1 MNSIAI
7 KPIKT
12 EADYDAALEQIASLM
27 DAKAGTPEADELEVL
42 ATLVECYEAEHYP
55 INLPDPISA
64 IRFRMEQ
71 AELSQRDLIPYIGSR
86 SKVSEVLSGKRSLTL
101 QMMRSLH
108 QHLGIPAEVLLQ
120 EQGATLPD
128 NPESIDWSQYPLKA
142 MAKLGW
148 IAQDAGDRAEEVMRS
163 LIDRAGGDRVIT
175 TMLCRQ
181 NEHIRH
187 NRQMDMYALQAWGL
201 QLMAI
206 ARETRLPTKYKSGTL
221 TTELAQKMVRLS
233 WSESAPLL
241 AKEFLAQYGIH
252 LIYLPH
258 LPCTHLDGAAL
269 RLIDGTPVI
278 GLTLRYDRL
287 DNFWFSLCH
296 ELAHQALH
304 LEENTSDTFF
314 EDLSVEAPANNI
326 KEKQADDWASNV
338 LIPNAQWQS
347 SEVAV
352 NPTPANVLKL
362 ASEIG
367 INPAII
373 AGRVRKETGNYRLL
387 TNHVGH
393 CEVRKLFTK
402 NYAIS
407 DVP

>member
-1 MNSIAI
+1 MNSPMSNIVI

-12 EADYDAALEQIASLM
+12 EADYDAALEQISLLM

-55 INLPDPISA
+55 INLPDPIAA

-71 AELSQRDLIPYIGSR
+71 EDLSQRDLIPYIGSR
-86 SKVSEVLSGKRSLTL
+86 SKVSEVLSGKRPLTL

-108 QHLGIPAEVLLQ
+108 QHLGIPADVLLQ

-128 NPESIDWSQYPLKA
+128 NPESLDWTQYPIKA

-148 IAQDAGDRAEEVMRS
+148 VSQDAGDRAEEIMRS
-163 LIDRAGGDRVIT
+163 LIERAGGKQTLV

-181 NEHIRH
+181 NENIRR
-187 NRQMDMYALQAWGL
+187 NGQMDMYALQAWAL

-206 ARETRLPTKYKSGTL
+206 ARETNLPTKYKSGTL

-233 WSESAPLL
+233 WSESAPSL

-258 LPCTHLDGAAL
+258 LPRTHLDGAAL
-269 RLIDGTPVI
+269 RLDDGTPVI
-278 GLTLRYDRL
+278 GLTLRHDRL

-296 ELAHQALH
+296 ELAHQSLH
-304 LEENTSDTFF
+304 LENNISDAFF
-314 EDLSVEAPANNI
+314 EDLSVEAPTSDI
-326 KEKQADDWASNV
+326 KEREADDWASNV
-338 LIPNAQWQS
+338 LIPDALWQS
-347 SEVAV
+347 SQAAT
-352 NPTPANVLKL
+352 NPTPTNALKL
-362 ASEIG
+362 AREVG

-373 AGRVRKETGNYRLL
+373 AGRIRKETGNYRLL
-387 TNHVGH
+387 TNYVGH
-393 CEVRKLFTK
+393 GEVRKLFMH
-402 NYAIS
+402 S
-407 DVP
+407 

>member
-1 MNSIAI
+1 MNSPMSNIVI

-12 EADYDAALEQIASLM
+12 EADYDTALEQIALLM

-42 ATLVECYEAEHYP
+42 ATLVECYETEHYP
-55 INLPDPISA
+55 INLPDPIAA

-71 AELSQRDLIPYIGSR
+71 EDLSQRDLIPYIGSR
-86 SKVSEVLSGKRSLTL
+86 SKVSEVLSGKRPLTL

-108 QHLGIPAEVLLQ
+108 QHLGIPADVLLQ

-128 NPESIDWSQYPLKA
+128 NPESLDWTQYPIKA

-148 IAQDAGDRAEEVMRS
+148 VSQDAYGRAEEIMRS
-163 LIDRAGGDRVIT
+163 LIERAGGRQTHV

-181 NEHIRH
+181 NEHIR
-187 NRQMDMYALQAWGL
+187 RSGQMDMYALQAWAL

-206 ARETRLPTKYKSGTL
+206 ARETNLPTKYKSGTL

-233 WSESAPLL
+233 WSESAPSL

-258 LPCTHLDGAAL
+258 LPRTHLDGAAL
-269 RLIDGTPVI
+269 RLDDGTPVI
-278 GLTLRYDRL
+278 GLTLRHDRL

-296 ELAHQALH
+296 ELAHQSLH
-304 LEENTSDTFF
+304 LENNISDAFF
-314 EDLSVEAPANNI
+314 EDLSVEAPTSDI
-326 KEKQADDWASNV
+326 KEREADAWASNV
-338 LIPNAQWQS
+338 LIPDALWQS
-347 SEVAV
+347 SQAAT
-352 NPTPANVLKL
+352 NPTPANALKL
-362 ASEIG
+362 AREVG

-373 AGRVRKETGNYRLL
+373 AGRIRKETGNYRLL
-387 TNHVGH
+387 TNYVGH
-393 CEVRKLFTK
+393 GEVRKLFA
-402 NYAIS
+402 NI
-407 DVP
+407 

>member
-1 MNSIAI
+1 MKSIVI

-27 DAKAGTPEADELEVL
+27 DAKAGTHEADELEVL

-55 INLPDPISA
+55 INLPNPIAA

-128 NPESIDWSQYPLKA
+128 NPESIDWWQYPIKA
-142 MAKLGW
+142 MVKLGW
-148 IAQDAGDRAEEVMRS
+148 IGQDACDGAEEIMRS
-163 LIDRAGGDRVIT
+163 LIERAGGDQAIT

-181 NEHIRH
+181 NEHIRG
-187 NRQMDMYALQAWGL
+187 QMDMYALQAWGL

-206 ARETRLPTKYKSGTL
+206 ARETTLPTKYKPSTL

-233 WSESAPLL
+233 WAESAPRLV
-241 AKEFLAQYGIH
+241 KEFLAQYGIH

-258 LPCTHLDGAAL
+258 LPRTHLDGAAL
-269 RLIDGTPVI
+269 RLHDGTPVI
-278 GLTLRYDRL
+278 GLTLRHDRL

-304 LEENTSDTFF
+304 LEENTRDTFF
-314 EDLSVEAPANNI
+314 EDLSVETPANNI
-326 KEKQADDWASNV
+326 KEREADDWASNV
-338 LIPNAQWQS
+338 LIPAAQWQS
-347 SEVAV
+347 SEVAR

-362 ASEIG
+362 AREIA

-373 AGRVRKETGNYRLL
+373 AGRIRKETGNYRLL
-387 TNHVGH
+387 TNYVGH
-393 CEVRKLFTK
+393 GQVRKLFT
-402 NYAIS
+402 NT
-407 DVP
+407 

>member
-1 MNSIAI
+1 MKTTI

-12 EADYDAALEQIASLM
+12 EADYQAALERISDLM
-27 DAKAGTPEADELEVL
+27 DAKSGTMEAYELEVL
-42 ATLVECYEAEHYP
+42 ATLVEFYEAEHYS
-55 INLPDPISA
+55 IGMPDPIAA

-71 AELSQRDLIPYIGSR
+71 AELNQRDLIPYIGSR
-86 SKVSEVLSGKRSLTL
+86 SKVSEVLSGKRPLTL
-101 QMMRSLH
+101 QMMRSLS
-108 QHLGIPAEVLLQ
+108 QHLGITAEVLLQ
-120 EQGATLPD
+120 EPGAKLPD
-128 NPESIDWSQYPLKA
+128 NLAAIDWKKYPLAAIK
-142 MAKLGW
+142 KLGW
-148 IAQDAGDRAEEVMRS
+148 VPDQNGADAEKIVRG
-163 LIDRAGGDRVIT
+163 LINRAGGDRAAAM
-175 TMLCRQ
+175 MLCRK
-181 NEHIRH
+181 NDNIRR
-187 NRQMDMYALQAWGL
+187 NGQMDIYALQIWGL

-206 ARETRLPTKYKSGTL
+206 ARETKLPNKYKSRTL

-258 LPCTHLDGAAL
+258 LPRTQLDGAAL
-269 RLIDGTPVI
+269 RLTDGTPVI

-304 LEENTSDTFF
+304 LEENNNDAFF
-314 EDLSVEAPANNI
+314 EDLSVEATANNI
-326 KEKQADDWASNV
+326 KEREADDWASNV
-338 LIPNAQWQS
+338 LIPDAQWQS
-347 SEVAV
+347 SDVAV
-352 NPTPANVLKL
+352 NPTPVNVLKL
-362 ASEIG
+362 ASDIG

-393 CEVRKLFTK
+393 GEVRKLFA
-402 NYAIS
+402 NI
-407 DVP
+407 